1 VIANDLGLSDV
12 GLTTLPEVSHR
23 ARATSRVTA
32 LPAIVDVD
40 TGFGGPMNVART
52 VRELDE
58 LGLAGCHLE
67 DQVNPKRCGQLE
79 GKQVVDL
86 GIDMVIYPVTAQ
98 RLAMGTVEAGL
109 TRLRDE
115 GIQEGLLDRMQD
127 RERLYELVRYGD
139 YETFDQNVYDF
150 GGRPDARPTPPR
162 ASAHR
167 CQPSP
172 GPRTPSSNR
181 MLAHQPAPRDRAGS
195 SAPALST
202 TV

>member
-79 GKQVVDL
+79 GKQVVDTAEMSKK
-86 GIDMVIYPVTAQ
+86 IRAAIEARHDPDFVVIARTDARAV
-98 RLAMGTVEAGL
+98 
-109 TRLRDE
+109 
-115 GIQEGLLDRMQD
+115 EGLGASI
-127 RERLYELVRYGD
+127 ERARAYVDAGAEMIFPEGLA
-139 YETFDQNVYDF
+139 
-150 GGRPDARPTPPR
+150 DAREFEAFR
-162 ASAHR
+162 ARSTYR
-167 CQPSP
+167 CW
-172 GPRTPSSNR
+172 RT
-181 MLAHQPAPRDRAGS
+181 
-195 SAPALST
+195 
-202 TV
+202 